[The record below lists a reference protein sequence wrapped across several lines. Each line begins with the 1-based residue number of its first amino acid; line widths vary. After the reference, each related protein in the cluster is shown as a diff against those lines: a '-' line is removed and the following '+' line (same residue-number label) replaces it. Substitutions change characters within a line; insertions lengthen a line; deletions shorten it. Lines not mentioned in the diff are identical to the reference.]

1 MIMTGRYLLN
11 RYCPCIILHG
21 CHWMFNTLQ
30 PRHNGRY
37 FPDDIFICIFLNE
50 NVWISIKISLT
61 YVPWG
66 RMNDIPALVQ
76 IMAWR
81 LLGDKPLSEPMLVS
95 LPMHISVT
103 QPQWVKHWFS
113 SLWLCRVILC
123 LLGSEKKKN
132 RQIICFSW
140 SIIHQCIMSWQH
152 YVASRNWGHISSGN
166 GLSHSTYQAII
177 WTRTGL
183 LLVGLLETNFSP
195 TWMKIKQF
203 SNKIMT
209 VFAKLHQHIS
219 FCRC

>member
-123 LLGSEKKKN
+123 LLGSEKKKKKPDKLSASAEALFIN
-132 RQIICFSW
+132 ALCPGNTMW
-140 SIIHQCIMSWQH
+140 HQGTGATLVQAMACPIVPTKPLSEP
-152 YVASRNWGHISSGN
+152 
-166 GLSHSTYQAII
+166 GLAY
-177 WTRTGL
+177 
-183 LLVGLLETNFSP
+183 
-195 TWMKIKQF
+195 
-203 SNKIMT
+203 
-209 VFAKLHQHIS
+209 
-219 FCRC
+219 C